1 MSILSKINLPKD
13 LKKLSFNQLRKLN
26 DELRDYTIQVVSK
39 TGGHLGASLGVIEL
53 TSALHYVFDT
63 PRDKIIWDVGHQTYP
78 HKILTGRKSKIH
90 TLRKKNGL
98 SGFTKRSESIYDP
111 FGAAHSSTSVSA
123 NLGITAARDM
133 LNQNFDVISII
144 GDGAISAGLAY
155 EGLNNLGHLNKN
167 SLIILNDN
175 EMSIAEPVGA
185 MSKYLVKLLS
195 SKSYESFRDIIK
207 NFTKRLPNEVGDFAK
222 KTEGYLK
229 GYLTGN
235 TLFEELG
242 LNYLGPI
249 DGHNLKLLVQLFK
262 KYKNKE
268 LHGPVFLHLITKKG
282 KGYKPAESSKDKF
295 HGVSSF
301 NLKTGVQ
308 NKSKEKTFT
317 NVVSDTL
324 LKLAK
329 KDNKI
334 VAITAAMPS
343 GTGLDKFKEIFPNRF
358 YDVGIAE
365 QHAVTFAGGMATE
378 KVKPFVAIYST
389 FLQRAYDQIIHD
401 IAIQSLPVRFLID
414 RSGFVGA
421 DGATHAGSFDLSY
434 LCCLPN
440 FIVMAPSSGEELK
453 NMIKLSMTIND
464 KPSAIRYPRNLANDY
479 NEKAKFNKIKLGE
492 AKLVK
497 KGKRIAFLSLGTRLQ
512 KILEV
517 SELIKKNYKFQCSVL
532 DMRFAK
538 PIDKKSINSLIK
550 NHEIFVTIEENAI
563 GGFSSQVNNYL
574 LNESSKSPKIL
585 NFFMKDKFIDQSD
598 IDDQYSKSG
607 ISPKI
612 VSPVSL
618 LKIGV
623 EAVRNTPI
631 DITEPF
637 FTITPSA
644 TSDLAPMKQSSSIIT
659 GLACKGS
666 NTPPIPAPPEI

>member
-378 KVKPFVAIYST
+378 KIKPFVAIYST

-479 NEKAKFNKIKLGE
+479 NEKTKFNKIKLGE

-598 IDDQYSKSG
+598 IEDQYTLSG
-607 ISPKI
+607 ISSKKI
-612 VSPVSL
+612 YEKL
-618 LKIGV
+618 TNFLK
-623 EAVRNTPI
+623 
-631 DITEPF
+631 
-637 FTITPSA
+637 
-644 TSDLAPMKQSSSIIT
+644 
-659 GLACKGS
+659 
-666 NTPPIPAPPEI
+666 

>member
-358 YDVGIAE
+358 FDVGIAE

-453 NMIKLSMTIND
+453 NMIKLSMSIND

-598 IDDQYSKSG
+598 IEDQYILSG
-607 ISPKI
+607 ISSKKI
-612 VSPVSL
+612 YEKL
-618 LKIGV
+618 TNFLK
-623 EAVRNTPI
+623 
-631 DITEPF
+631 
-637 FTITPSA
+637 
-644 TSDLAPMKQSSSIIT
+644 
-659 GLACKGS
+659 
-666 NTPPIPAPPEI
+666 

>member
-13 LKKLSFNQLRKLN
+13 LKKLSFSELQKLN
-26 DELRDYTIQVVSK
+26 DELRDYTIEIVSK

-53 TSALHYVFDT
+53 TTALHYVFDA

-78 HKILTGRKSKIH
+78 HKILTGRKNKIH

-111 FGAAHSSTSVSA
+111 FGAAHSSTSISA
-123 NLGITAARDM
+123 SLGITAARDI
-133 LNQNFDVISII
+133 LNKNFDVISVI
-144 GDGAISAGLAY
+144 GDGAISAGMAF

-207 NFTKRLPNEVGDFAK
+207 NFTKRLPNEVGEFAK
-222 KTEGYLK
+222 KTEGYFK

-242 LNYLGPI
+242 LNYIGPV

-262 KYKNKE
+262 KYKKKE
-268 LHGPVFLHLITKKG
+268 LHGPVFLHLITQKG
-282 KGYKPAESSKDKF
+282 KGYKPAEQSKDKF

-301 NLKTGVQ
+301 DVKTGVQ
-308 NKSKEKTFT
+308 NKSKVVTYT

-329 KDNKI
+329 KDKKI

-343 GTGLDKFKEIFPNRF
+343 GTGLNKFQEKYPLRF

-365 QHAVTFAGGMATE
+365 QHAVTFAGGMTTE
-378 KVKPFVAIYST
+378 SIKPFVAIYST
-389 FLQRAYDQIIHD
+389 FLQRAYDQVVHD

-440 FIVMAPSSGEELK
+440 FIVMAPSNGEELK
-453 NMIKLSMTIND
+453 NMIKLAQSINN
-464 KPSAIRYPRNLANDY
+464 KPSAIRYPRDFAYEY
-479 NEKAKFNKIKLGE
+479 NNNNNFQKILIGKGKIL
-492 AKLVK
+492 K
-497 KGKRIAFLSLGTRLQ
+497 KGKKIAFLNLGTRL
-512 KILEV
+512 KKVLEIN
-517 SELIKKNYKFQCSVL
+517 EMIKNHHNLNCTVV

-538 PIDKKSINSLIK
+538 PIDTKLIQNLNK
-550 NHEIFVTIEENAI
+550 THDIFITIEENAI
-563 GGFSSQVNNYL
+563 GGFSSQVNDFLINK
-574 LNESSKSPKIL
+574 LNKTPKIL
-585 NFFMKDKFIDQSD
+585 NFFMKDEFIDQSD
-598 IDDQYSKSG
+598 IDDQYNKSG
-607 ISPKI
+607 ISKELIFDKI
-612 VSPVSL
+612 STL
-618 LKIGV
+618 L
-623 EAVRNTPI
+623 R
-631 DITEPF
+631 
-637 FTITPSA
+637 
-644 TSDLAPMKQSSSIIT
+644 
-659 GLACKGS
+659 
-666 NTPPIPAPPEI
+666 

>member
-1 MSILSKINLPKD
+1 MSILSKIKLPKD
-13 LKKLSFNQLRKLN
+13 LKKLSFNQLQKLN

-329 KDNKI
+329 KDKKI

-343 GTGLDKFKEIFPNRF
+343 GTGLDKFKEIYPKSF

-585 NFFMKDKFIDQSD
+585 NFFMKDEFIDQSD
-598 IDDQYSKSG
+598 IEDQYTLSG
-607 ISPKI
+607 ISSKKI
-612 VSPVSL
+612 YEKL
-618 LKIGV
+618 TNFLK
-623 EAVRNTPI
+623 
-631 DITEPF
+631 
-637 FTITPSA
+637 
-644 TSDLAPMKQSSSIIT
+644 
-659 GLACKGS
+659 
-666 NTPPIPAPPEI
+666 

>member
-262 KYKNKE
+262 KYKNKD

-358 YDVGIAE
+358 FDVGIAE

-517 SELIKKNYKFQCSVL
+517 SELIKKNFKFQCSVL

-598 IDDQYSKSG
+598 IEDQYTLSG
-607 ISPKI
+607 ISSKKI
-612 VSPVSL
+612 YEKL
-618 LKIGV
+618 TNFLK
-623 EAVRNTPI
+623 
-631 DITEPF
+631 
-637 FTITPSA
+637 
-644 TSDLAPMKQSSSIIT
+644 
-659 GLACKGS
+659 
-666 NTPPIPAPPEI
+666 

>member
-111 FGAAHSSTSVSA
+111 FGAAHSSTSISA

-598 IDDQYSKSG
+598 IEDQYILSG
-607 ISPKI
+607 ISSKKI
-612 VSPVSL
+612 YEKL
-618 LKIGV
+618 TNFLK
-623 EAVRNTPI
+623 
-631 DITEPF
+631 
-637 FTITPSA
+637 
-644 TSDLAPMKQSSSIIT
+644 
-659 GLACKGS
+659 
-666 NTPPIPAPPEI
+666 

>member
-262 KYKNKE
+262 KYKNNE

-598 IDDQYSKSG
+598 IEDQYTLSG
-607 ISPKI
+607 ISSKKI
-612 VSPVSL
+612 YEKL
-618 LKIGV
+618 TNFLK
-623 EAVRNTPI
+623 
-631 DITEPF
+631 
-637 FTITPSA
+637 
-644 TSDLAPMKQSSSIIT
+644 
-659 GLACKGS
+659 
-666 NTPPIPAPPEI
+666 

>member
-78 HKILTGRKSKIH
+78 HKILTGRKSQIH

-308 NKSKEKTFT
+308 NKSREKTFT

-358 YDVGIAE
+358 FDVGIAE

-538 PIDKKSINSLIK
+538 PIDKKSINTLIK

-598 IDDQYSKSG
+598 IEDQYTLSG
-607 ISPKI
+607 ISSKKI
-612 VSPVSL
+612 YEKL
-618 LKIGV
+618 TNFLK
-623 EAVRNTPI
+623 
-631 DITEPF
+631 
-637 FTITPSA
+637 
-644 TSDLAPMKQSSSIIT
+644 
-659 GLACKGS
+659 
-666 NTPPIPAPPEI
+666 

>member
-13 LKKLSFNQLRKLN
+13 LKKLSFNQLQKLN

-53 TSALHYVFDT
+53 TSALHYVFDA

-144 GDGAISAGLAY
+144 GDGAISAGMAF

-242 LNYLGPI
+242 LNYLGPV

-262 KYKNKE
+262 KYKKKE

-317 NVVSDTL
+317 NVVSETL

-329 KDNKI
+329 KDKKI

-343 GTGLDKFKEIFPNRF
+343 GTGLDKFKEIYPNRF

-389 FLQRAYDQIIHD
+389 FLQRAYDQIVHD

-421 DGATHAGSFDLSY
+421 DGSTHAGSYDLSF

-453 NMIKLSMTIND
+453 NMINLSMSIND

-497 KGKRIAFLSLGTRLQ
+497 KGKKIAFLSLGTRLQ
-512 KILEV
+512 KTLEV

-550 NHEIFVTIEENAI
+550 DHEIFVTIEENAI

-574 LNESSKSPKIL
+574 LNESSKTPKIL
-585 NFFMKDKFIDQSD
+585 NFFMKDKFIDQAD
-598 IDDQYSKSG
+598 IEDQYTISG
-607 ISPKI
+607 ISNKI
-612 VSPVSL
+612 IYEKLTKL
-618 LKIGV
+618 L
-623 EAVRNTPI
+623 N
-631 DITEPF
+631 
-637 FTITPSA
+637 
-644 TSDLAPMKQSSSIIT
+644 
-659 GLACKGS
+659 
-666 NTPPIPAPPEI
+666 

>member
-1 MSILSKINLPKD
+1 MSILSKIYLPKD
-13 LKKLSFNQLRKLN
+13 LKKLSFNELQKLN
-26 DELRDYTIQVVSK
+26 DELRDYTIEVVSK

-53 TSALHYVFDT
+53 TTALHYVFDA

-78 HKILTGRKSKIH
+78 HKILTGRKNKIH

-111 FGAAHSSTSVSA
+111 FGAAHSSTSISA
-123 NLGITAARDM
+123 SLGITAARDI
-133 LNQNFDVISII
+133 LNKNFDVISVI
-144 GDGAISAGLAY
+144 GDGAISAGMAF

-207 NFTKRLPNEVGDFAK
+207 NFTKRLPNEVGEFAK
-222 KTEGYLK
+222 KTEGYFK

-242 LNYLGPI
+242 LNYIGPV

-262 KYKNKE
+262 KYKKKE
-268 LHGPVFLHLITKKG
+268 LHGPVFLHLITQKG
-282 KGYKPAESSKDKF
+282 RGYKPAEQSKDKF

-301 NLKTGVQ
+301 DVKTGVQ
-308 NKSKEKTFT
+308 NKSKVVTYT

-329 KDNKI
+329 KDKKI

-343 GTGLDKFKEIFPNRF
+343 GTGLNKFQEKYPLRF

-365 QHAVTFAGGMATE
+365 QHAVTFAGGMTTE
-378 KVKPFVAIYST
+378 SIKPFVAIYST
-389 FLQRAYDQIIHD
+389 FLQRAYDQVVHD

-440 FIVMAPSSGEELK
+440 FIVMAPSNGEELK
-453 NMIKLSMTIND
+453 NMIKLAQSINN
-464 KPSAIRYPRNLANDY
+464 KPSAIRYPRDFAYEY
-479 NEKAKFNKIKLGE
+479 NNNNNFQKILIGKGKIL
-492 AKLVK
+492 K
-497 KGKRIAFLSLGTRLQ
+497 KGKKIAFLNLGTRL
-512 KILEV
+512 KKVLEIN
-517 SELIKKNYKFQCSVL
+517 EMIKNHHNLNCTVV

-538 PIDKKSINSLIK
+538 PIDTKLIQNLNK
-550 NHEIFVTIEENAI
+550 THDIFITIEENAI
-563 GGFSSQVNNYL
+563 GGFSSQVNDFLINK
-574 LNESSKSPKIL
+574 LNKTPKIL
-585 NFFMKDKFIDQSD
+585 NFFMKDEFIDQSD
-598 IDDQYSKSG
+598 IDDQYNKSG
-607 ISPKI
+607 ISKELIFDKI
-612 VSPVSL
+612 STL
-618 LKIGV
+618 LK
-623 EAVRNTPI
+623 
-631 DITEPF
+631 
-637 FTITPSA
+637 
-644 TSDLAPMKQSSSIIT
+644 
-659 GLACKGS
+659 
-666 NTPPIPAPPEI
+666 

>member
-13 LKKLSFNQLRKLN
+13 LKKLSFSELQKLN
-26 DELRDYTIQVVSK
+26 DELRDYTIEIVSK

-53 TSALHYVFDT
+53 TTALHYVFDA

-78 HKILTGRKSKIH
+78 HKILTGRKNKIH

-111 FGAAHSSTSVSA
+111 FGAAHSSTSISA
-123 NLGITAARDM
+123 SLGITAARDI
-133 LNQNFDVISII
+133 LNKDFDVISVI
-144 GDGAISAGLAY
+144 GDGAISAGMAF

-207 NFTKRLPNEVGDFAK
+207 NFTKRLPNEVGEFAK
-222 KTEGYLK
+222 KTEGYFK

-242 LNYLGPI
+242 LNYIGPV

-262 KYKNKE
+262 KYKKKE
-268 LHGPVFLHLITKKG
+268 LHGPVFLHLITQKG
-282 KGYKPAESSKDKF
+282 RGYKPAEESKDKF

-301 NLKTGVQ
+301 DVKTGVQ
-308 NKSKEKTFT
+308 NKSKVVTYT

-329 KDNKI
+329 KDKKI

-343 GTGLDKFKEIFPNRF
+343 GTGLNKFQEKYPLRF

-365 QHAVTFAGGMATE
+365 QHAVTFAGGMTTE
-378 KVKPFVAIYST
+378 SIKPFVAIYST
-389 FLQRAYDQIIHD
+389 FLQRAYDQVVHD

-440 FIVMAPSSGEELK
+440 FIVMAPSNGEELK
-453 NMIKLSMTIND
+453 NMIKLAQSINN
-464 KPSAIRYPRNLANDY
+464 KPSAIRYPRDFAYEY
-479 NEKAKFNKIKLGE
+479 NNNNNFQKILIGKGKIL
-492 AKLVK
+492 K
-497 KGKRIAFLSLGTRLQ
+497 KGKKIAFLNLGTRL
-512 KILEV
+512 KKVLEIN
-517 SELIKKNYKFQCSVL
+517 EMIKNHHKLNCTVV

-538 PIDKKSINSLIK
+538 PIDTKLIQNLNK
-550 NHEIFVTIEENAI
+550 THDIFITIEENAI
-563 GGFSSQVNNYL
+563 GGFSSQVNDFLINK
-574 LNESSKSPKIL
+574 LNKTPKIL
-585 NFFMKDKFIDQSD
+585 NFFMKDEFIDQSD
-598 IDDQYSKSG
+598 IDDQYNKSG
-607 ISPKI
+607 ISKELIFDKI
-612 VSPVSL
+612 STL
-618 LKIGV
+618 L
-623 EAVRNTPI
+623 R
-631 DITEPF
+631 
-637 FTITPSA
+637 
-644 TSDLAPMKQSSSIIT
+644 
-659 GLACKGS
+659 
-666 NTPPIPAPPEI
+666 

>member
-155 EGLNNLGHLNKN
+155 EGLNNIGHLNKN

-301 NLKTGVQ
+301 NLKTGIQ

-329 KDNKI
+329 NDKKI

-343 GTGLDKFKEIFPNRF
+343 GTGLDKFKEIYPNRF

-453 NMIKLSMTIND
+453 NMIKLSITIND
-464 KPSAIRYPRNLANDY
+464 KPSAIRYPRNLANTY

-492 AKLVK
+492 AKLVL
-497 KGKRIAFLSLGTRLQ
+497 KGKRIALLSLGTRIQ

-538 PIDKKSINSLIK
+538 PIDKKSINSLLK

-574 LNESSKSPKIL
+574 LNESSKTPKIL

-598 IDDQYSKSG
+598 IEDQYNLSG
-607 ISPKI
+607 ISSKKI
-612 VSPVSL
+612 YEKLSNF
-618 LKIGV
+618 LK
-623 EAVRNTPI
+623 
-631 DITEPF
+631 
-637 FTITPSA
+637 
-644 TSDLAPMKQSSSIIT
+644 
-659 GLACKGS
+659 
-666 NTPPIPAPPEI
+666 

>member
-53 TSALHYVFDT
+53 TSALHYVFDA
-63 PRDKIIWDVGHQTYP
+63 PKDKIIWDVGHQTYP

-421 DGATHAGSFDLSY
+421 DGATHAGSFDLSF

-464 KPSAIRYPRNLANDY
+464 KPSAIRYPWNLANDY
-479 NEKAKFNKIKLGE
+479 KEKAKFNKIKLGE

-497 KGKRIAFLSLGTRLQ
+497 KGKRIALLSLGTRLQ

-598 IDDQYSKSG
+598 IEDQYTLSG
-607 ISPKI
+607 ISSKKI
-612 VSPVSL
+612 YQKL
-618 LKIGV
+618 TKFLKWFWFV
-623 EAVRNTPI
+623 N
-631 DITEPF
+631 
-637 FTITPSA
+637 
-644 TSDLAPMKQSSSIIT
+644 
-659 GLACKGS
+659 
-666 NTPPIPAPPEI
+666 

>member
-1 MSILSKINLPKD
+1 MSILSNINLPKD
-13 LKKLSFNQLRKLN
+13 LKKLSFNQLQKLN

-329 KDNKI
+329 KDKKI

-343 GTGLDKFKEIFPNRF
+343 GTGLDKFKDTYPNRF

-538 PIDKKSINSLIK
+538 PIDKKSISSLIK

-598 IDDQYSKSG
+598 IEDQYTLSG
-607 ISPKI
+607 ISSKKI
-612 VSPVSL
+612 YEKL
-618 LKIGV
+618 TNFLK
-623 EAVRNTPI
+623 
-631 DITEPF
+631 
-637 FTITPSA
+637 
-644 TSDLAPMKQSSSIIT
+644 
-659 GLACKGS
+659 
-666 NTPPIPAPPEI
+666 

>member
-13 LKKLSFNQLRKLN
+13 LKKLSFSELQKLN
-26 DELRDYTIQVVSK
+26 DELRDYTIEVVSK

-53 TSALHYVFDT
+53 TTALHYVFDA

-78 HKILTGRKSKIH
+78 HKILTGRKNKIH

-111 FGAAHSSTSVSA
+111 FGAAHSSTSISA
-123 NLGITAARDM
+123 SLGITAARDI
-133 LNQNFDVISII
+133 LNKNFDVISVI
-144 GDGAISAGLAY
+144 GDGAISAGMAF

-185 MSKYLVKLLS
+185 MSKYLVNLLS
-195 SKSYESFRDIIK
+195 SKSYEGFRDIIK
-207 NFTKRLPNEVGDFAK
+207 NFTKRLPNEVGEFAK
-222 KTEGYLK
+222 KTEGYFK

-242 LNYLGPI
+242 LNYLGPV

-262 KYKNKE
+262 KYKKKE
-268 LHGPVFLHLITKKG
+268 LHGPVFLHLITQKG
-282 KGYKPAESSKDKF
+282 RGYKPAEQSKDKF

-301 NLKTGVQ
+301 DVKTGIQ
-308 NKSKEKTFT
+308 NKSKVVTYT

-329 KDNKI
+329 KDKKI

-343 GTGLDKFKEIFPNRF
+343 GTGLNKFQEKYPLRF

-365 QHAVTFAGGMATE
+365 QHAVTFAGGMTTE
-378 KVKPFVAIYST
+378 SIKPFVAIYST
-389 FLQRAYDQIIHD
+389 FLQRAYDQVVHD

-440 FIVMAPSSGEELK
+440 FIVMAPSNGEELK
-453 NMIKLSMTIND
+453 NMIKLAQSINN
-464 KPSAIRYPRNLANDY
+464 KPSAIRYPRDFAYEY
-479 NEKAKFNKIKLGE
+479 NNNNNFQKILIGKGKIL
-492 AKLVK
+492 K
-497 KGKRIAFLSLGTRLQ
+497 KGKRIAFLNLGTRL
-512 KILEV
+512 KKVLEIN
-517 SELIKKNYKFQCSVL
+517 EMIKNHHKLNCTVV

-538 PIDKKSINSLIK
+538 PIDTKLIQNLNK
-550 NHEIFVTIEENAI
+550 THDIFITIEENAI
-563 GGFSSQVNNYL
+563 GGFSSQVNDFLINK
-574 LNESSKSPKIL
+574 LNKTPKIL
-585 NFFMKDKFIDQSD
+585 NFFMKDEFIDQSD
-598 IDDQYSKSG
+598 IDDQYNKSG
-607 ISPKI
+607 ISKELI
-612 VSPVSL
+612 FDKVSML
-618 LKIGV
+618 LK
-623 EAVRNTPI
+623 
-631 DITEPF
+631 
-637 FTITPSA
+637 
-644 TSDLAPMKQSSSIIT
+644 
-659 GLACKGS
+659 
-666 NTPPIPAPPEI
+666 